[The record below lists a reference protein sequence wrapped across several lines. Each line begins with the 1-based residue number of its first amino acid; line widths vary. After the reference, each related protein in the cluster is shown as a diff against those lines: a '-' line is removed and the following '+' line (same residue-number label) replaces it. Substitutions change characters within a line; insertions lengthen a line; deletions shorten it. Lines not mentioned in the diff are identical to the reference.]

1 MIQVSGDQYEGSF
14 KDDQRHG
21 TGVSAVFANWNFENC
36 SFYCYNRFVE
46 EEGWRGFRD
55 GLGQRGLCT
64 GDFGDGGKGG
74 YCGGV
79 DVISNLEQ

>member
-1 MIQVSGDQYEGSF
+1 MISGMAQARPHYMQTRFPS
-14 KDDQRHG
+14 
-21 TGVSAVFANWNFENC
+21 C
-36 SFYCYNRFVE
+36 LFYCYNRFIE

-79 DVISNLEQ
+79 DVIANLEQ